1 MLPDWTM
8 ASPPVMPYTAPSPAD
23 PKGARQLDGRD
34 CRVVH
39 VRPGSR
45 RSATALHQASSGSS
59 TVRQDAVTR
68 DRRYGPLM
76 AKRSEG
82 RKEGMALKIWCDT
95 YNNLI

>member
-1 MLPDWTM
+1 MTFKEWQKTFPQ
-8 ASPPVMPYTAPSPAD
+8 SPAD

-34 CRVVH
+34 RRVVH

-59 TVRQDAVTR
+59 IVRQDAVTR

-82 RKEGMALKIWCDT
+82 RKEGIPSDGGGGFHVDLSG
-95 YNNLI
+95 